1 MEAGDSL
8 STAKRVRGS
17 EWGGLGGCA
26 APSGLDMRTAPCVST
41 GAAIGSGTQL
51 RRVKEEK
58 VGLVLVLLVVD
69 ADGLGTMA
77 SSCYWR
83 RWPPSGHARQRAWGA
98 TNPLCDKGNDDKYL
112 ALHRFGWWR
121 QIIFAHSLTWNAKWL
136 SLMPCQ
142 LEPKITLH
150 L

>member
-1 MEAGDSL
+1 MKYGGWRQPKHSQAGAWL
-8 STAKRVRGS
+8 RVTRR
-17 EWGGLGGCA
+17 GCA

-58 VGLVLVLLVVD
+58 VGLVLVLLAVD

-83 RWPPSGHARQRAWGA
+83 R
-98 TNPLCDKGNDDKYL
+98 
-112 ALHRFGWWR
+112 
-121 QIIFAHSLTWNAKWL
+121 
-136 SLMPCQ
+136 
-142 LEPKITLH
+142 
-150 L
+150 